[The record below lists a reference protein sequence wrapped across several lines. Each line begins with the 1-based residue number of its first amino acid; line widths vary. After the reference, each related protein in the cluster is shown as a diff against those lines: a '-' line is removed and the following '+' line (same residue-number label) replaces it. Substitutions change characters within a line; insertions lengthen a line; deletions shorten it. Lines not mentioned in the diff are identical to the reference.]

1 MSINDSLR
9 MPITY
14 LLSPREV
21 EKMMDV
27 SRSTL
32 QRLRKE
38 PGFPEPVYITE
49 RTIRF
54 YPDEITAFIEARKGV
69 RS

>member
-1 MSINDSLR
+1 MSINDDLHV
-9 MPITY
+9 PITK

-27 SRSTL
+27 SKSTL
-32 QRLRKE
+32 QRLRKKSS
-38 PGFPEPVYITE
+38 FPKPVYITE

-54 YPDEITAFIEARKGV
+54 YPHEITAFIEARKGV